1 MELWKFIR
9 KFYQE
14 NGRMPFGSEIDKL
27 KILAKEEEARKKVV
41 RIDEFLPPKAPFS
54 AQNQE
59 GWMEGIESLRK
70 DVDDL
75 SKTASEYK
83 DKTVGDFLSDYF
95 GMGKKAETE
104 QEMIERMNK
113 QNKEAVERL
122 KKKKLKEAEEMF
134 DDGDWD
140 PSGMKD
146 GGRIGYAYGKGLDLL
161 KILKKEGTT
170 IKKEIETAMDNIV
183 NFSGDAKY
191 DADVIVDD
199 IIDRLGIDRD
209 SIDEYGILDVYDKAY
224 QYLTSPKRKKVYSSM
239 YEKQANQDMSEL
251 FKGIGAT
258 KTAEKIDLQKKYPGI
273 TNELLDKIVKDN
285 DPQRKAEVLA
295 SLEETLTMM
304 DKGMDKD
311 QIINVLKSTKRTKQA
326 QGTGS
331 KGLDYLQ
338 GF

>member
-1 MELWKFIR
+1 MELWKLIR
-9 KFYQE
+9 KFQKD
-14 NGRMPFGSEIDKL
+14 NGRMPFGSELDKL
-27 KILAKEEEARKKVV
+27 KILAKEDEARKKVV
-41 RIDEFLPPKAPFS
+41 RIDEFLPPSAPYS
-54 AQNQE
+54 AQNPE
-59 GWMEGIESLRK
+59 GWMEGIEGLRK

-104 QEMIERMNK
+104 EEMIERMNK
-113 QNKEAVERL
+113 QNKDAVKRL
-122 KKKKLKEAEEMF
+122 KEKKIRSAEEIM
-134 DDGDWD
+134 DDGDFD

-146 GGRIGYAYGKGLDLL
+146 GGRIGYAYGKGLNIFKL
-161 KILKKEGTT
+161 LKKEGTT
-170 IKKEIETAMDNIV
+170 LEKEIETAMDNII

-199 IIDRLGIDRD
+199 IVERLGIDRD
-209 SIDEYGILDVYDKAY
+209 TIDEYGILDVYDKAY

-239 YEKQANQDMSEL
+239 YEKQTNQDMSEL
-251 FKGIGAT
+251 FKGIGAN

-273 TNELLDKIVKDN
+273 TNELLNNIVKDN

-295 SLEETLTMM
+295 SLEEAMTMM

-311 QIINVLKSTKRTKQA
+311 QIINALKNTKRTKQA